1 MSTFNQFRN
10 EYFKNQDE
18 KKKALSDVLGK
29 IQKVH
34 GKESISVLDNKVN
47 LDIPNIPSNIMALD
61 LAVGIGGIPKGR
73 IIEFYGDNSAGK
85 TTLAL
90 NYVANAQ
97 RAGAIAAF
105 VDAEHALDP
114 KWARRRGVVLE
125 ELLVSQPDNGEEAL
139 EMVDN
144 LVQTN
149 QVGIIVVD
157 SVAALVPRSELEK
170 DMGESSMGR
179 QALLMSQ
186 ACRKLTGIV
195 SKAGCTVIFLNQVRK
210 NIGGYGNPNVTTG
223 GEALKFYASVR
234 YEIARKETLKRGE
247 EAIGVKTRVKI
258 VKNKV
263 APPFTECTFDLFFDD
278 GYDFE
283 GSIIEE
289 AVKYDFIQKGGA
301 WYTYKGEKF
310 QGLNGVKT
318 YLKSNPSEIETI
330 REGILSKVKS
340 LGLSDKEV
348 VLTDDKPKR
357 QMKTGSEVLETTTES
372 TSTEE
377 GTSEGE
383 I

>member
-114 KWARRRGVVLE
+114 KWARKRGVVLE

>member
-1 MSTFNQFRN
+1 MATFNDVSN
-10 EYFKNQDE
+10 EYFKNADE
-18 KKKALSDVLGK
+18 KKKALSDVMGK
-29 IQKVH
+29 IQKIH

-47 LDIPNIPSNIMALD
+47 LDIPNIPSGLMSLD

-73 IIEFYGDNSAGK
+73 IIELYGDNSAGK

-90 NYVANAQ
+90 NYIANAQ
-97 RAGAIAAF
+97 RVGAIAAF

-114 KWARRRGVVLE
+114 KWAKKRGVVLE
-125 ELLVSQPDNGEEAL
+125 ELLISQPDNGEEAL
-139 EMVDN
+139 EIVDN

-195 SKAGCTVIFLNQVRK
+195 SKTGTIVIFLNQIRK

-223 GEALKFYASVR
+223 GEALKFYASLR
-234 YEIARKETLKRGE
+234 FEMARKETLKKGE

-289 AVKYDFIQKGGA
+289 AVKYSLIQKGGA

-318 YLKSNPSEIETI
+318 YLKANPSEIQTL
-330 REGILSKVKS
+330 RENILLKVKEKGVS
-340 LGLSDKEV
+340 SEEV
-348 VLTDDKPKR
+348 VLTEDEKPKR
-357 QMKTGSEVLETTTES
+357 QLKTASQVLVEESKEEDET
-372 TSTEE
+372 
-377 GTSEGE
+377 
-383 I
+383 

>member
-1 MSTFNQFRN
+1 MATFNDVTN
-10 EYFKNQDE
+10 EYFKNADD
-18 KKKALSDVLGK
+18 KKKALSDVMSK
-29 IQKVH
+29 IQKIH

-47 LDIPNIPSNIMALD
+47 LDIPNIPSNLMSLD

-90 NYVANAQ
+90 NYIANAQ
-97 RAGAIAAF
+97 KAGAIAAF

-114 KWARRRGVVLE
+114 KWAKKRGVLLE
-125 ELLVSQPDNGEEAL
+125 ELLISQPDNGEEAL
-139 EMVDN
+139 EIVDN

-149 QVGIIVVD
+149 QVGIIVID

-186 ACRKLTGIV
+186 ACRKLTGVV
-195 SKAGCTVIFLNQVRK
+195 SKTGTIVIFLNQIRK

-223 GEALKFYASVR
+223 GEALKFYASLR
-234 YEIARKETLKRGE
+234 FEMARKETLKKGE

-289 AVKYDFIQKGGA
+289 AVKYSLIQKGGA

-318 YLKSNPSEIETI
+318 YLKANPSEIVSL
-330 REGILSKVKS
+330 RDNILLKVKEKGVS
-340 LGLSDKEV
+340 SEEV
-348 VLTDDKPKR
+348 ILTEDEKPKR
-357 QMKTGSEVLETTTES
+357 QLKTASQVLESPKDSDGEG
-372 TSTEE
+372 EE
-377 GTSEGE
+377 GE
-383 I
+383 

>member
-1 MSTFNQFRN
+1 MATFNDVSN
-10 EYFKNQDE
+10 EYFKNADE
-18 KKKALSDVLGK
+18 KKKALSDVMGK
-29 IQKVH
+29 IQKIH

-47 LDIPNIPSNIMALD
+47 LDIPNIPSGLMSLD

-73 IIEFYGDNSAGK
+73 IIELYGDNSAGK

-90 NYVANAQ
+90 NYIANAQ
-97 RAGAIAAF
+97 RVGAIAAF

-114 KWARRRGVVLE
+114 KWAKKRGVVLE
-125 ELLVSQPDNGEEAL
+125 ELLISQPDNGEEAL
-139 EMVDN
+139 EIVDN

-195 SKAGCTVIFLNQVRK
+195 SKTGTIVIFLNQIRK

-223 GEALKFYASVR
+223 GEALKFYASLR
-234 YEIARKETLKRGE
+234 FEMARKETLKKGE

-289 AVKYDFIQKGGA
+289 AVKYSLIQKGGA

-318 YLKSNPSEIETI
+318 YLKANPSEIQTL
-330 REGILSKVKS
+330 RENILLKVK
-340 LGLSDKEV
+340 DKGVSSEEV
-348 VLTDDKPKR
+348 VLTEDEKPKR
-357 QMKTGSEVLETTTES
+357 QLKTASQILVEESKEEDET
-372 TSTEE
+372 
-377 GTSEGE
+377 
-383 I
+383 

>member
-1 MSTFNQFRN
+1 MASFNDVRN
-10 EYFKNQDE
+10 EYFKNADD
-18 KKKALSDVLGK
+18 KKKALNDVMGK
-29 IQKVH
+29 IQKIH

-47 LDIPNIPSNIMALD
+47 LDIPHVPSGIMSLD
-61 LAVGIGGIPKGR
+61 LAVGIGGLPKGR
-73 IIEFYGDNSAGK
+73 IIELYGDNSAGK

-90 NYVANAQ
+90 NYIANAQ
-97 RAGAIAAF
+97 RVGAIAAF

-114 KWARRRGVVLE
+114 KWARKRGVILE
-125 ELLVSQPDNGEEAL
+125 ELLISQPDNGEEAL

-157 SVAALVPRSELEK
+157 SVAALVPRAELEK

-186 ACRKLTGIV
+186 ACRKLTGVVAKSGTI
-195 SKAGCTVIFLNQVRK
+195 VIFLNQIRK

-223 GEALKFYASVR
+223 GEALKFYASLR
-234 YEIARKETLKRGE
+234 FEMARKETLKKGE
-247 EAIGVKTRVKI
+247 ESIGVKTRVKI

-289 AVKYDFIQKGGA
+289 AVKYSLIQKGGA
-301 WYTYKGEKF
+301 WYTYKSEKF

-318 YLKSNPSEIETI
+318 YLKANPSEIESL
-330 REGILSKVKS
+330 RENILLKVKEK
-340 LGLSDKEV
+340 GLSSEEV
-348 VLTDDKPKR
+348 LLVEDEKPKR
-357 QMKTGSEVLETTTES
+357 QMKVASQVLEEPK
-372 TSTEE
+372 EE
-377 GTSEGE
+377 DET
-383 I
+383 

>member
-1 MSTFNQFRN
+1 MSTFNDVRN

-18 KKKALSDVLGK
+18 KKKALSDIMGK
-29 IQKVH
+29 IQKTH
-34 GKESISVLDNKVN
+34 GKESISLLDNKVN
-47 LDIPNIPSNIMALD
+47 LEIPSVPSNIMALD

-73 IIEFYGDNSAGK
+73 IIEFYGDSSSGK

-90 NYVANAQ
+90 NYIANIQ
-97 RAGAIAAF
+97 KLGAIAAF

-114 KWARRRGVVLE
+114 KWARRRGVILE

-144 LVQTN
+144 LVQTS
-149 QVGIIVVD
+149 QVGLIVVD
-157 SVAALVPRSELEK
+157 SVAALVPRAELEK
-170 DMGESSMGR
+170 DMGESSMGK

-186 ACRKLTGIV
+186 ACRKLTGAV
-195 SKAGCTVIFLNQVRK
+195 SKTGCTIIFLNQIRK

-234 YEIARKETLKRGE
+234 YEMSRKETLKKGE
-247 EAIGVKTRVKI
+247 EAIGVKTRVKV

-263 APPFTECTFDLFFDD
+263 APPFTECTFDLFFDE

-289 AVKYDFIQKGGA
+289 AVKYDLIQKGGA

-310 QGLNGVKT
+310 QGLNGVKA
-318 YLKSNPSEIETI
+318 YLKNNPSEIETL
-330 REGILSKVKS
+330 RQNILTKVKEKGIS
-340 LGLSDKEV
+340 SEEV
-348 VLTDDKPKR
+348 ILTEDEKPKR
-357 QMKTGSEVLETTTES
+357 QPKTGLDLENKKTDED
-372 TSTEE
+372 
-377 GTSEGE
+377 
-383 I
+383 

>member
-1 MSTFNQFRN
+1 MATFNDVSN
-10 EYFKNQDE
+10 EYFKNADD
-18 KKKALSDVLGK
+18 KKKALSDVMGK
-29 IQKVH
+29 IQKIH
-34 GKESISVLDNKVN
+34 GKESISLLDNKVN
-47 LDIPNIPSNIMALD
+47 LDIPNIPSNLMSLD

-73 IIEFYGDNSAGK
+73 IIELYGDNSAGK

-90 NYVANAQ
+90 NYIANAQ
-97 RAGAIAAF
+97 KAGAIAAF

-114 KWARRRGVVLE
+114 KWAKKRGVILE
-125 ELLVSQPDNGEEAL
+125 ELLISQPDNGEEAL

-157 SVAALVPRSELEK
+157 SVAALVPRAELEK

-186 ACRKLTGIV
+186 ACRKLTGVV
-195 SKAGCTVIFLNQVRK
+195 SKTGTIVIFLNQIRK

-223 GEALKFYASVR
+223 GEALKFYASLR
-234 YEIARKETLKRGE
+234 FEMSRKETLKKGD

-289 AVKYDFIQKGGA
+289 AVKYSLIQKGGA

-318 YLKSNPSEIETI
+318 YLKANPSEIQFL
-330 REGILSKVKS
+330 RENILIKVKEK
-340 LGLSDKEV
+340 GLSSEEV
-348 VLTDDKPKR
+348 VLTEDEKPKR
-357 QMKTGSEVLETTTES
+357 QMKTASQVLETPKDS
-372 TSTEE
+372 D
-377 GTSEGE
+377 GDEGE
-383 I
+383 TE

>member
-1 MSTFNQFRN
+1 MASFNDVRN
-10 EYFKNQDE
+10 EYFKNADD
-18 KKKALSDVLGK
+18 KKKALNDVMGK
-29 IQKVH
+29 IQKIH

-47 LDIPNIPSNIMALD
+47 LDIPHIPSGIMSLD
-61 LAVGIGGIPKGR
+61 LAVGIGGLPKGR
-73 IIEFYGDNSAGK
+73 IIELYGDNSAGK

-90 NYVANAQ
+90 NYIANAQ
-97 RAGAIAAF
+97 RVGAIAAF

-114 KWARRRGVVLE
+114 KWARKRGVILE
-125 ELLVSQPDNGEEAL
+125 ELLISQPDNGEEAL

-186 ACRKLTGIV
+186 ACRKLTGVVAKSGTI
-195 SKAGCTVIFLNQVRK
+195 VIFLNQIRK

-223 GEALKFYASVR
+223 GEALKFYASLR
-234 YEIARKETLKRGE
+234 FEMARKETLKKGE
-247 EAIGVKTRVKI
+247 ESIGVKTRVKI

-289 AVKYDFIQKGGA
+289 AVKYSLIQKGGA
-301 WYTYKGEKF
+301 WYTYKSEKF

-318 YLKSNPSEIETI
+318 YLKANPSEIESL
-330 REGILSKVKS
+330 RENILLKVKEK
-340 LGLSDKEV
+340 GLSSEEV
-348 VLTDDKPKR
+348 VLVEDEKPKR
-357 QMKTGSEVLETTTES
+357 QMKVASQVLEEPK
-372 TSTEE
+372 EE
-377 GTSEGE
+377 DET
-383 I
+383 

>member
-318 YLKSNPSEIETI
+318 YLKSNPSEIEII
-330 REGILSKVKS
+330 RDGILNKVKS

>member
-318 YLKSNPSEIETI
+318 YLKSNPSEIEII
-330 REGILSKVKS
+330 REGILNKVKS

-357 QMKTGSEVLETTTES
+357 QMKTGNEVLETM
-372 TSTEE
+372 TEE

>member
-1 MSTFNQFRN
+1 MATFNDVSN
-10 EYFKNQDE
+10 EYFKNADE
-18 KKKALSDVLGK
+18 KKKALSDVMGK
-29 IQKVH
+29 IQKIH

-47 LDIPNIPSNIMALD
+47 LDIPNIPSGLMSLD

-73 IIEFYGDNSAGK
+73 IVEFYGDNSAGK

-90 NYVANAQ
+90 NYIANAQ
-97 RAGAIAAF
+97 RVGAIAAF

-114 KWARRRGVVLE
+114 KWAKKRGVVLE
-125 ELLVSQPDNGEEAL
+125 ELLISQPDNGEEAL
-139 EMVDN
+139 EIVDN

-186 ACRKLTGIV
+186 ACRKLTGVVAKSGAI
-195 SKAGCTVIFLNQVRK
+195 VIFLNQIRK

-223 GEALKFYASVR
+223 GEALKFYASLR
-234 YEIARKETLKRGE
+234 FEMARKETLKKGE

-289 AVKYDFIQKGGA
+289 AVKYSLIQKGGA

-318 YLKSNPSEIETI
+318 FLKANPSEIQTL
-330 REGILSKVKS
+330 RENILLKVKEKGVS
-340 LGLSDKEV
+340 SEEV
-348 VLTDDKPKR
+348 VLTEDEKPKR
-357 QMKTGSEVLETTTES
+357 QMKIASQVLEETK
-372 TSTEE
+372 EE
-377 GTSEGE
+377 DET
-383 I
+383 